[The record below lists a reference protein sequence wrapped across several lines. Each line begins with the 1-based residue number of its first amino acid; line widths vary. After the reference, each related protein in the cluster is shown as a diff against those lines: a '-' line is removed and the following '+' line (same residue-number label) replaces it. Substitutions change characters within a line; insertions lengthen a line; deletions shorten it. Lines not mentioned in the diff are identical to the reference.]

1 MMKDNMKVMTFG
13 CSFTKYHWPTWADIV
28 LKQAEQYGYD
38 TDNWGMPGTGNLFI
52 AVQVQHAIATGLLK
66 PGDHAFICWSTFAR
80 EDRLVDGRWLIPGNI
95 FNQDTYPRSWVEKYA
110 DIEFYALRDCSLI
123 NATQAALAGLGIT
136 HTHFNMHRDEPYGS
150 FVSALDD
157 MRTRV
162 DKVIKTFNLKFDCKS
177 ILEVL
182 GYPPPVTLQVA
193 WSKTN
198 PSSVYTDTHCHPASM
213 LTYVKQEL
221 CSLGI
226 PWLTSVNPEVE
237 NWVHEWDDR
246 IKTAPQPLRY
256 VDFPLPPAK
265 NTQWGF

>member
-1 MMKDNMKVMTFG
+1 MTFG

-28 LKQAEQYGYD
+28 LRQAEAAGME

-52 AVQVQHAIATGLLK
+52 AIQVQHAIATGLLK

-80 EDRLVDGRWLIPGNI
+80 EDRLIDGRWLAPGNI
-95 FNQDTYPRSWVEKYA
+95 FNQETYPQSWVEKYA

-136 HTHFNMHRDEPYGS
+136 QTHFNMHKHEPYGS
-150 FVSALDD
+150 HTSAVDD
-157 MRTRV
+157 VRVRV
-162 DKVIKTFNLKFDCKS
+162 DKVIETFNLKFDCKS
-177 ILEVL
+177 IIEVL
-182 GYPPPVTLQVA
+182 GFPPPVTLQVA
-193 WSKTN
+193 WSSIN
-198 PSSVYTDTHCHPASM
+198 PSSVYTDSHHHPVSM

-226 PWLTSVNPEVE
+226 LWLNNVNPDTEH
-237 NWVHEWDDR
+237 WVHEWDHR

-256 VDFPLPPAK
+256 VDFPLQPAK
-265 NTQWGF
+265 SRQWGF